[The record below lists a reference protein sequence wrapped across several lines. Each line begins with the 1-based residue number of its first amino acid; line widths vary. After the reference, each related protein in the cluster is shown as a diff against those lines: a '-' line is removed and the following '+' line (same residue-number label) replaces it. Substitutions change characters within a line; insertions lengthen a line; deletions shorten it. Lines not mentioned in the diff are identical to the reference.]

1 MTGSHF
7 YFCLFASNLSH
18 LPRREQLLAAAQS
31 CGMRGPHRDPRR
43 EAQASKHRH
52 QADVAGLQLAGH
64 RLSGAQR
71 HQAGLLDGLAPATEV
86 QERRADEAGLL
97 DPEAN
102 RTTTRRMG
110 QQREA
115 EAMGWMAR
123 NTGSQRPTAAAR
135 PGRRSRLRQPLRA
148 PRWMGQCWCGARPCL
163 GSAPFC

>member
-1 MTGSHF
+1 ME
-7 YFCLFASNLSH
+7 YPPEPPEE
-18 LPRREQLLAAAQS
+18 PRR
-31 CGMRGPHRDPRR
+31 RP
-43 EAQASKHRH
+43 QASEHRH
-52 QADVAGLQLAGH
+52 QTDVAGLQLAGH

-123 NTGSQRPTAAAR
+123 NTGSQRPTAAAG

-148 PRWMGQCWCGARPCL
+148 PRWMGQC
-163 GSAPFC
+163 